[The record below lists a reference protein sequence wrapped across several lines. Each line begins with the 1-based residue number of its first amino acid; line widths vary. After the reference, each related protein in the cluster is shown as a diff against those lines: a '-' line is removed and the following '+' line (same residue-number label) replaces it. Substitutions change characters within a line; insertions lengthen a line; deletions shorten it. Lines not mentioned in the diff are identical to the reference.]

1 MKKTIAAFI
10 VAFILC
16 VNYGNALY
24 AEEPKTVEIPV
35 EKQRQIGLKTVL
47 VERKPMAKTIR
58 TVGRI
63 ELDEKRQATV
73 NTKIDGWI
81 ERLYVDY
88 TGRYVKKGE
97 PMAEIYSPELMA
109 TQQEYLNLIKWT
121 KRYKDIKAPVT
132 ADLSIPGDTSSTLN
146 EALEKDAISVVEA
159 ARTRLKRWDISD
171 KDIRKIEETGKPI
184 RTLTLYSPAGGYV
197 TEKKALQGM
206 RVAAGEKLFDVADLS
221 TLWVIADIYENELP
235 MIKLGQTAA
244 ITLSYFPDMKLTAK
258 IDYIYPGISAD
269 TRTVKVRFTVPNPNG
284 RLLPQM
290 FTNVELQVNLGNKLV
305 VPRDA
310 IIDTGK
316 TQVVYVDKGEGF
328 FEPRVITTG
337 LNTGD
342 VVEVTQGL
350 NDKERVVAAASFLID
365 SEAKLKGIA
374 PAPRHH

>member
-1 MKKTIAAFI
+1 MMAKGCYITAFI
-10 VAFILC
+10 ILLF
-16 VNYGNALY
+16 GTALF

-35 EKQRQIGLKTVL
+35 EKQRQIGLKTVV
-47 VERKPMAKTIR
+47 VEMKPTIKTIR

-97 PMAEIYSPELMA
+97 AIAEIYSPELMA

-121 KRYKDIKAPVT
+121 KRYNTAKTPSVTDTPDDI
-132 ADLSIPGDTSSTLN
+132 SSSLN
-146 EALEKDAISVVEA
+146 AALTDDALAIVEA
-159 ARTRLKRWDISD
+159 ARTRLKRWDITD
-171 KDIRKIEETGKPI
+171 KEIQRIEQTGKPI
-184 RTLTLYSPAGGYV
+184 RTLTLYSPASGYV
-197 TEKKALQGM
+197 TEKKAVAGA

-235 MIKLGQTAA
+235 MIKLGQSAA
-244 ITLSYFPDMKLTAK
+244 ITLSYYPDMKLSAK
-258 IDYIYPGISAD
+258 IDYIYPGIAAD
-269 TRTVKVRFTVPNPNG
+269 TRTVKVRFSVPNQNG

-290 FTNVELQVNLGNKLV
+290 FTNVELQVNLGNRLV

-316 TQVVYVDKGEGF
+316 TQVVYVDAGEGL
-328 FEPRVITTG
+328 FEPRVITVG

-342 VVEVTQGL
+342 MVEVTRGL
-350 NDKERVVAAASFLID
+350 KDKEKVVAAASFLID

-374 PAPRHH
+374 PGPQK

>member
-1 MKKTIAAFI
+1 MAKGCYITAFI
-10 VAFILC
+10 ILLF
-16 VNYGNALY
+16 GTALF

-35 EKQRQIGLKTVL
+35 EKQRQIGLKTVV
-47 VERKPMAKTIR
+47 VEMKPTIKTIR

-97 PMAEIYSPELMA
+97 AIAEIYSPELMA

-121 KRYKDIKAPVT
+121 KRYNTAKTPSVTDTPDDI
-132 ADLSIPGDTSSTLN
+132 SSSLN
-146 EALEKDAISVVEA
+146 AALTDDALAIVEA
-159 ARTRLKRWDISD
+159 ARTRLKRWDITD
-171 KDIRKIEETGKPI
+171 KEIQRIEQTGKPI
-184 RTLTLYSPAGGYV
+184 RTLTLYSPASGYV
-197 TEKKALQGM
+197 TEKKAVAGA

-235 MIKLGQTAA
+235 MIKLGQSAA
-244 ITLSYFPDMKLTAK
+244 ITLSYYPDMKLSAK
-258 IDYIYPGISAD
+258 IDYIYPGIAAD
-269 TRTVKVRFTVPNPNG
+269 TRTVKVRFSVPNQNG

-290 FTNVELQVNLGNKLV
+290 FTNVELQVNLGNRLV

-316 TQVVYVDKGEGF
+316 TQVVYVDAGEGL
-328 FEPRVITTG
+328 FEPRVITVG

-342 VVEVTQGL
+342 MVEVTRGL
-350 NDKERVVAAASFLID
+350 KDKEKVVAAASFLID

-374 PAPRHH
+374 PGPQK

>member
-1 MKKTIAAFI
+1 MAKGYYIAAFI
-10 VAFILC
+10 LLFGSILS
-16 VNYGNALY
+16 

-35 EKQRQIGLKTVL
+35 EKQRQIGLKTVVVEVMPL
-47 VERKPMAKTIR
+47 VKIIR

-81 ERLYVDY
+81 ERLYIDY

-97 PMAEIYSPELMA
+97 AIAEIYSPELMA

-121 KRYKDIKAPVT
+121 KRYDAAKPPVI
-132 ADLSIPGDTSSTLN
+132 ADAAEDVSGSLN
-146 EALEKDAISVVEA
+146 AALTKDALAIVEA
-159 ARTRLKRWDISD
+159 ARTRLKRWDITD
-171 KDIRKIEETGKPI
+171 KELKRIEDTGKPI
-184 RTLTLYSPAGGYV
+184 RTMTLFSPASGFV
-197 TEKKALQGM
+197 TEKKVVVGQ

-235 MIKLGQTAA
+235 MIKLGQTAS
-244 ITLSYFPDMKLTAK
+244 ITLSYYPDMKLSAK
-258 IDYIYPGISAD
+258 IDYIYPGIAAD
-269 TRTVKVRFTVPNPNG
+269 TRTAKVRFSVPNKNG

-290 FTNVELQVNLGNKLV
+290 FTNVELSINLGNKLV

-310 IIDTGK
+310 IIDTGRNK
-316 TQVVYVDKGEGF
+316 VVYVVASEEGM
-328 FEPRVITTG
+328 FEPRYVTTG

-342 VVEVTQGL
+342 MVEITQGL
-350 NDKERVVAAASFLID
+350 KDKERVVAAASFAID

-374 PAPRHH
+374 PVPQK